1 MRGSFISISG
11 PQYVSRRRRYLQASW
26 WVATFIVLVLS
37 SVLTARA
44 QQDEEKPKV
53 PGLDRIIAEEE
64 HLAFTGTVKSVDQK
78 RNIITIDSIEGSDT
92 EIFPIKHST
101 YVLGTDGYKK
111 RLAILSPGTNVIV
124 YYDQRS
130 DRRMVTRIEMLARA
144 SKKKEP
150 HS

>member
-1 MRGSFISISG
+1 MSG
-11 PQYVSRRRRYLQASW
+11 QQCVSRRRRYLRATW
-26 WVATFIVLVLS
+26 WVATFIAVILS
-37 SVLTARA
+37 SGLTVRA
-44 QQDEEKPKV
+44 QQEEKPKV

-111 RLAILSPGTNVIV
+111 RLAILAPGTNVIV
-124 YYDQRS
+124 YYDQRA